1 MGWLAHSHKTNKRL
15 PGKTGAKQK
24 EGSVLSFTDSS
35 DQLDWQD
42 RAACREYDNVLF
54 FGEEGESELEKQAR
68 EARAKAVCQRCPVS
82 EPCLE
87 FAMDTNQKYGIWG
100 GLTDKERASL
110 KRRRARA
117 RRAS

>member
-1 MGWLAHSHKTNKRL
+1 MNTSWREFARCRGVD
-15 PGKTGAKQK
+15 P
-24 EGSVLSFTDSS
+24 EIFYPVS
-35 DQLDWQD
+35 DEEE
-42 RAACREYDNVLF
+42 AADE
-54 FGEEGESELEKQAR
+54 
-68 EARAKAVCQRCPVS
+68 AKAICALCPVR

-87 FAMDTNQKYGIWG
+87 FALETNQKYGIWG

>member
-1 MGWLAHSHKTNKRL
+1 MSLADADDR
-15 PGKTGAKQK
+15 
-24 EGSVLSFTDSS
+24 
-35 DQLDWQD
+35 LDWQED
-42 RAACREYDNVLF
+42 AACRTYDNVTF
-54 FGEEGESELEKQAR
+54 FGDEGESELEKQAR
-68 EARAKAVCQRCPVS
+68 ESRAKVVCRSCPVQ

-87 FAMDTNQKYGIWG
+87 FAMETNQKYGIWG

>member
-1 MGWLAHSHKTNKRL
+1 MAEPADK
-15 PGKTGAKQK
+15 
-24 EGSVLSFTDSS
+24 
-35 DQLDWQD
+35 LDWQES
-42 RAACREYDNVLF
+42 AACREFDNVLF

-68 EARAKAVCQRCPVS
+68 EGHAKSICHHCPVA

-87 FAMDTNQKYGIWG
+87 FAMETNQKYGIWG

>member
-1 MGWLAHSHKTNKRL
+1 MT
-15 PGKTGAKQK
+15 
-24 EGSVLSFTDSS
+24 
-35 DQLDWQD
+35 
-42 RAACREYDNVLF
+42 F

-68 EARAKAVCQRCPVS
+68 EGRAKAICRTCPVA

-87 FAMDTNQKYGIWG
+87 FAMETNQKYGIWG

>member
-1 MGWLAHSHKTNKRL
+1 MENPDIL
-15 PGKTGAKQK
+15 
-24 EGSVLSFTDSS
+24 E
-35 DQLDWQD
+35 WQEL
-42 RAACREYDNVLF
+42 AACNEYDNVLF

-68 EARAKAVCQRCPVS
+68 ERRAKAVCHRCPVQD
-82 EPCLE
+82 PCLE
-87 FAMDTNQKYGIWG
+87 FAMETNQKYGIWG